1 MREQKFMTIGIVG
14 YIGGRS
20 LEKITNQIFGAI
32 PPGSRAKSGYRVQL
46 RVGRMQVVHMFEFPL
61 RVIHVGFANSARG
74 PLILREPT

>member
-32 PPGSRAKSGYRVQL
+32 PPGSRAK
-46 RVGRMQVVHMFEFPL
+46 
-61 RVIHVGFANSARG
+61 
-74 PLILREPT
+74 